1 MIALWIVLT
10 LAAPPGQHRLER
22 DVEASLAAAARE
34 RLALG
39 DDATVEV
46 TALRLAD
53 PDLLKGRRTV
63 AAVEL
68 PPGEQGHGRVTAR
81 VTVRDD
87 GRGKAEHDTWATARV
102 DVRVRAVVARHRVD
116 RGALITDADVTTA
129 LVPLADAGVAEAAL
143 AVGRVA
149 RYPIGEGQPLRAD
162 ALELPTLISRG
173 DHVQAVIS
181 GATFA
186 VRAPGEA
193 LSRGA
198 LGDTVTVRVA
208 RTNKIV
214 TGVVTG
220 PGTVEVAR

>member
-53 PDLLKGRRTV
+53 PALLKGRRTV

-102 DVRVRAVVARHRVD
+102 DVRVRAVVARHRID
-116 RGALITDADVTTA
+116 RGKYRRNHRQVHATPPPRTKTRN
-129 LVPLADAGVAEAAL
+129 AATCSRS
-143 AVGRVA
+143 GR
-149 RYPIGEGQPLRAD
+149 
-162 ALELPTLISRG
+162 
-173 DHVQAVIS
+173 
-181 GATFA
+181 
-186 VRAPGEA
+186 
-193 LSRGA
+193 
-198 LGDTVTVRVA
+198 
-208 RTNKIV
+208 
-214 TGVVTG
+214 
-220 PGTVEVAR
+220 